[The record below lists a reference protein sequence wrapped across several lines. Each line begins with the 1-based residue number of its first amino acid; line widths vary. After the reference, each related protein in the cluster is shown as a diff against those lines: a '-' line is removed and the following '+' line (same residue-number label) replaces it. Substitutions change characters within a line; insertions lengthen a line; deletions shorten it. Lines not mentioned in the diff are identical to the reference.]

1 MKRRHLTSSSLWLC
15 CLLASMPLH
24 AQDISQ
30 IAKSDPLVITGSIG
44 TNNTYY
50 YSSVGNGYASPLSNT
65 FYANLNIS
73 LYGFNMPFALY
84 YTNDNMAF
92 SHPQLTFSL
101 NPRYKHWT
109 GYLGQGSMSYSSY
122 VMSMSFNGIG
132 VEYDDNRRWRF
143 GMFYGVLR
151 RAVNDDPD
159 DPLARTP
166 QYKRIG
172 WGAKVGYGSRSNY
185 IDLYFLKAYDRLKS
199 IDERW
204 QRQVS
209 PQDNIVVGLRAAVQ
223 PLPCLSVS
231 ANAAASI
238 FSTDTRAEAVPD
250 SLFSN
255 GWSSVFDTR
264 YTSLARFAGD
274 ISANLYLRG
283 FTASAFYRMVQPDY
297 TSLGTYYMSNNY
309 HSLGLSVTA
318 SLPANVSLSAMF
330 SGQADN
336 LSRRQLYTTRGYVY
350 SATVGTR
357 LLNVLNLSASYNGY
371 TQVQGDGTARVN
383 DTTRVDRVM
392 QSFTLTPSVAFDTQ
406 NLTHSIALSASYT
419 ENRDR
424 NRFSTGQS
432 DVTSVALGLSYG
444 LGVKPWDTNFAA
456 TLNYQSSRGYQTRY
470 ISRIASLNANRSF
483 LKEKSLNLSATLNM
497 IYNEVK
503 GRSKS
508 LSLGADLSA
517 SYTLKKV
524 HMFSLAASFNKY
536 GDVNITKR
544 RSSLDATDITAS
556 LNYNYT
562 FSLLEIKRGK
572 RQEVRGER

>member
-1 MKRRHLTSSSLWLC
+1 MS
-15 CLLASMPLH
+15 CLLTGMPLH
-24 AQDISQ
+24 GQDISQ
-30 IAKSDPLVITGSIG
+30 IAKSDPLIITGSIG

-50 YSSVGNGYASPLSNT
+50 YSSIGNGYASPLSNS

-84 YTNDNMAF
+84 YTNDNMSF

-101 NPRYKHWT
+101 SPRYKHWT

-132 VEYDDNRRWRF
+132 VEFDDSKRWRF

-151 RAVNDDPD
+151 RAINDNPD

-172 WGAKVGYGSRSNY
+172 WGFKVGYGSRSNY
-185 IDLYFLKAYDRLKS
+185 VDLYFLKAYDRLKS

-223 PLPCLSVS
+223 PLPYLNVT
-231 ANAAASI
+231 ANAAASV
-238 FSTDTRAEAVPD
+238 FSTDTRAETVQD
-250 SLFSN
+250 SLFNS
-255 GWSSVFDTR
+255 GWSKVFDTR

-283 FTASAFYRMVQPDY
+283 FSASAFYRMVQPDY

-318 SLPANVSLSAMF
+318 SLPGNVSLSAMF

-350 SATVGTR
+350 SANVGTR
-357 LLNVLNLSASYNGY
+357 LFNILNLSASYSGY
-371 TQVQGDGTARVN
+371 TQVQGDGTAPVN
-383 DTTRVDRVM
+383 DTTKVDRIM
-392 QSFTLTPSVAFDTQ
+392 QSFTLTPSVAFDTRD
-406 NLTHSIALSASYT
+406 LTHSIALSASYT
-419 ENRDR
+419 QNKDR

-432 DVTSVALGLSYG
+432 DVSSVALGLSYG
-444 LGVKPWDTNFAA
+444 LGVKPWDTNFSA
-456 TLNYQSSRGYQTRY
+456 TLNYQSSKGYRTRY
-470 ISRIASLNANRSF
+470 ISRIASLNASRSF
-483 LKEKSLNLSATLNM
+483 LKEKNLSLSATLNM

-517 SYTLKKV
+517 GYTLKKV

-562 FSLLEIKRGK
+562 FSLLEIKRK
-572 RQEVRGER
+572 NIEH